1 MRHLPWFV
9 LVHLIQ
15 QFDVGRDVPAV
26 KQQLLKIK
34 TIKFFHVSTSVKAYK
49 K

>member
-1 MRHLPWFV
+1 
-9 LVHLIQ
+9 
-15 QFDVGRDVPAV
+15 VPAV

-49 K
+49 KWSGQIYLTRHSIRVNVI